1 MTRIFISH
9 SSKDIDFIVDHLK
22 PLFGRLGYTAWCS
35 GTDLRTAADWEHQIR
50 EALATA
56 DWFIVLLSPNA
67 VTSEWV
73 QAETHWALENKR
85 GRVIPVMISPCNPS
99 DAHLRLATLQYID
112 FTADPLAARNRLL
125 TVMQGRAADTA
136 AGPATTAVP
145 SPEPEAATTLITE
158 RRIAH
163 VCLWIEPARGL
174 PHECNLAIHN
184 WAIIGRSAD
193 TDLRVDDDFVSRRHA
208 RIAVLPLTAGKRG
221 KRLTLTDLESANG
234 TYLNREPVVGDQPLV
249 VNDIIEMGNSR
260 LHIRDIT

>member
-22 PLFGRLGYTAWCS
+22 PLFGHLGYTAWCS
-35 GTDLRTAADWEHQIR
+35 GTDVRIAADWEHQIR
-50 EALATA
+50 EALAAA

-85 GRVIPVMISPCNPS
+85 GRVIPLMISPCNPS

-112 FTADPLAARNRLL
+112 FTADRLAARDRLL
-125 TVMQGRAADTA
+125 AVMQGRSAGVS
-136 AGPATTAVP
+136 AGPAPVAAP
-145 SPEPEAATTLITE
+145 APEPDATTTIITE
-158 RRIAH
+158 RRIAQAR
-163 VCLWIEPARGL
+163 LWIEPARGL
-174 PHECNLAIHN
+174 PHECSLAIHN

-208 RIAVLPLTAGKRG
+208 RISVLPIAAG

-249 VNDIIEMGNSR
+249 VNDIIEIGNSR
-260 LHIRDIT
+260 LHVREIN